1 MSRLDPCY
9 PIVDSVAWV
18 QRLLPVGV
26 KLIQLRIKDQPGYA
40 IRHAIR
46 EALAA
51 CHAHGAQLVVNDH
64 WREALDVGAD
74 FIHLGQGDLDT
85 ADLTDIRRRGAR
97 LGISTHDEAELERAL
112 GCAPAYVAL
121 GPIYPTTAKVMPW
134 APQGLERIA
143 TWKQRIG
150 CLPLVAIG
158 GLTPQRAAGCL
169 AAGAN
174 VVAVMSDIGGHAN
187 PGQRARE
194 WLRLTRDRA

>member
-9 PIVDSVAWV
+9 PIVDSAAWV

-26 KLIQLRIKDQPGYA
+26 KLIQLRIKDRPGHA
-40 IRHAIR
+40 IRHAIG

-51 CHAHGAQLVVNDH
+51 CRAHGAQLVVNDH
-64 WREALDVGAD
+64 WREALDAGAD

-85 ADLTDIRRRGAR
+85 ADLAEIRRRGAR

-121 GPIYPTTAKVMPW
+121 GPIYPTTAKLMPW
-134 APQGLERIA
+134 APQGLARIA
-143 TWKQRIG
+143 AWKQRIG
-150 CLPLVAIG
+150 RLPLVAIG
-158 GLTPQRAAGCL
+158 GLTPPRAAGCL
-169 AAGAN
+169 AAGAD
-174 VVAVMSDIGGHAN
+174 VVAVMGDVSGHAD
-187 PGQRARE
+187 PAQRARA